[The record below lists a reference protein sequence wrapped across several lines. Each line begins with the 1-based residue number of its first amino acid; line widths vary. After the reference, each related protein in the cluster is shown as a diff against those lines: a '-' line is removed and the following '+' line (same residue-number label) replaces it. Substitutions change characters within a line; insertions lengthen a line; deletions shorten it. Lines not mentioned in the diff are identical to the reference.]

1 KYYRIKQV
9 RFPFDVYSADRTQFY
24 PRSTWIDIP
33 VDVLDTTFYLPVW
46 VDEGDYQVEFRNI
59 AENAPAEFESM
70 SRSNA
75 QPDANT
81 DLTYHLA
88 SDEVSVEVIGRLYD
102 FEITDIAD
110 YNWELVFRRNS
121 YEIRRPTNI
130 IAMAKFIQG

>member
-1 KYYRIKQV
+1 GDRDYAKYYRIKQV
-9 RFPFDVYSADRTQFY
+9 RFPFDVYSADRSQFY

-33 VDVLDTTFYLPVW
+33 VYVLDTDFYLPVW

-59 AENAPAEFESM
+59 AENAPADFESM

-88 SDEVSVEVIGRLYD
+88 SDEV
-102 FEITDIAD
+102 
-110 YNWELVFRRNS
+110 
-121 YEIRRPTNI
+121 
-130 IAMAKFIQG
+130 